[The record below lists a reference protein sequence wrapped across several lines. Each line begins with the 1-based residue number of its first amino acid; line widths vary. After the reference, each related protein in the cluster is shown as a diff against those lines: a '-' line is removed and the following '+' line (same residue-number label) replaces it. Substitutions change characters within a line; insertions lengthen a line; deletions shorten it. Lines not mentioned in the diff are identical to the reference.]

1 MDKVILDMPRQE
13 TQVLNFRSPTA
24 QTAQDLFNE
33 HNETEQAQRFLAPV
47 EEQNLWFERPAPH
60 HASDLCELIDI
71 TKSQI
76 TELDSHKVLV
86 DTWTGASTGVVGDK
100 YKVTQ
105 MRDFTEATEAML
117 MDTLPNDKF
126 KDMEISDSMSHGSA
140 VRSRKYTFPAFSK
153 PIETRKHQT
162 EVALT
167 VALVQSYDGSTSNG
181 FVTGLLDFFCTNGMI
196 SGDYTKGN
204 KRHTSGFNLTNFI
217 LDMDKVVRDF
227 YKDIQRY
234 QVMAST
240 DIMVTQAEATIEALP
255 GMSEKMQKRMKDQY
269 LTEVSTRGSNV
280 WALASALTY
289 YSSHN
294 SEEFP
299 IKGSATNDNV
309 ARSLLDRS
317 RQVNKW
323 MNSGAFQRLLI
334 AA

>member
-1 MDKVILDMPRQE
+1 MND
-13 TQVLNFRSPTA
+13 TVLSFRSPTA
-24 QTAQDLFNE
+24 QTAQDLFSE
-33 HNETEQAQRFLAPV
+33 HNETEKAQRFLSPV
-47 EEQNLWFERPAPH
+47 SEQDLWFERPEPY
-60 HASDLCELIDI
+60 HASSLHGSKLTGLE
-71 TKSQI
+71 
-76 TELDSHKVLV
+76 SHKVLV
-86 DTWTGASTGVVGDK
+86 DTWTGASTGVVGNK

-105 MRDFTEATEAML
+105 MVDFTKATEEML
-117 MDTLPNDKF
+117 LEALPNDKF

-140 VRSRKYTFPAFSK
+140 IRSRKYTFPAFSK
-153 PIETRKHQT
+153 PIETRKHST
-162 EVALT
+162 DVALT
-167 VALVQSYDGSTSNG
+167 VALIQSYDGSTSNG

-204 KRHTSGFNLTNFI
+204 KRHTSGFNLSNFI

-269 LTEVSTRGSNV
+269 FTEISTRGSNV

-299 IKGSATNDNV
+299 IKGSAANDNV
-309 ARSLLDRS
+309 ARALLDRS
-317 RQVNKW
+317 RKVNTW
-323 MNSGAFQRLLI
+323 LRSSVFQNLLL

>member
-1 MDKVILDMPRQE
+1 MNDILS
-13 TQVLNFRSPTA
+13 FRSPTA
-24 QTAQDLFNE
+24 QVAQDLFTE
-33 HNETEQAQRFLAPV
+33 HNETEKAQRFLAPV
-47 EEQNLWFERPAPH
+47 EEQSLWYERPAPY
-60 HASDLCELIDI
+60 HASALYE
-71 TKSQI
+71 SQI
-76 TELDSHKVLV
+76 TELNSHKVLV
-86 DTWTGASTGVVGDK
+86 DTWTGAPTGVVGDK

-105 MRDFTEATEAML
+105 MRDFTDATERML
-117 MDTLPNDKF
+117 MDALPNDKF
-126 KDMEISDSMSHGSA
+126 KDMEINDTMSHGSA
-140 VRSRKYTFPAFSK
+140 VRCRKYTFPAFSK

-217 LDMDKVVRDF
+217 LDMDKVVKDF
-227 YKDIQRY
+227 YNDIQRY
-234 QVMAST
+234 QIWAGT
-240 DIMVTQAEATIEALP
+240 DIPVIQAEGTIESLP
-255 GMSEKMQKRMKDQY
+255 GMSDRLAKGIKDQY
-269 LTEVSTRGSNV
+269 LTEVQTRGSNV

-299 IKGSATNDNV
+299 IKGSAANDNV
-309 ARSLLDRS
+309 ARALLDRS
-317 RQVNKW
+317 RKVNTW
-323 MNSGAFQRLLI
+323 LRSSVFQNLLL

>member
-1 MDKVILDMPRQE
+1 MND
-13 TQVLNFRSPTA
+13 VLSFRSPTA
-24 QTAQDLFNE
+24 QTAQDLFSE
-33 HNETEQAQRFLAPV
+33 HNETEKAQRFLAPV
-47 EEQNLWFERPAPH
+47 SEQDLWYERPAPH
-60 HASDLCELIDI
+60 HASSLHGSKL
-71 TKSQI
+71 
-76 TELDSHKVLV
+76 TELYSHKVLV
-86 DTWTGASTGVVGDK
+86 DTWTGASTGVVGEK

-105 MRDFTEATEAML
+105 MGDFTKATEEML
-117 MDTLPNDKF
+117 LEALPNDKF

-140 VRSRKYTFPAFSK
+140 IRSRKYTFPAFAK

-162 EVALT
+162 DVALT
-167 VALVQSYDGSTSNG
+167 VALIQSYDGSTSNG

-204 KRHTSGFNLTNFI
+204 KRHTSGFNLSNFI

-240 DIMVTQAEATIEALP
+240 DIRIPQAEAVLEALP
-255 GMSEKMQKRMKDQY
+255 GMSERLAKVMKDQY

-299 IKGSATNDNV
+299 VKGSASNDNV
-309 ARSLLDRS
+309 TKSLLDRS
-317 RQVNKW
+317 RRVSNW
-323 MNSGAFQRLLI
+323 MNSTPFQSLLL

>member
-1 MDKVILDMPRQE
+1 MND
-13 TQVLNFRSPTA
+13 VLSFRSPTA
-24 QTAQDLFNE
+24 QVAQDLFTE
-33 HNETEQAQRFLAPV
+33 HNETEKAQRFLAPV
-47 EEQNLWFERPAPH
+47 SEKDLWFERPVPY
-60 HASDLCELIDI
+60 HASDLHGSKL
-71 TKSQI
+71 
-76 TELDSHKVLV
+76 TELNSHKVLV

-105 MRDFTEATEAML
+105 MRDFTDATEAML
-117 MDTLPNDKF
+117 MDALPNDKF
-126 KDMEISDSMSHGSA
+126 KDMEINDTMSHGSA
-140 VRSRKYTFPAFSK
+140 VRCRKYTFPAFSK
-153 PIETRKHQT
+153 PIETRKHST

-217 LDMDKVVRDF
+217 LDMDKVVKDF
-227 YKDIQRY
+227 YNDIQRY
-234 QVMAST
+234 QIWAGT
-240 DIMVTQAEATIEALP
+240 DIPVIQAEGTIESLP
-255 GMSEKMQKRMKDQY
+255 GMSDKLAKGIKDQY
-269 LTEVSTRGSNV
+269 LTEVRTRGSNV

-299 IKGSATNDNV
+299 IKGSAANDNV
-309 ARSLLDRS
+309 ARALLDRS
-317 RQVNKW
+317 RKVNTW
-323 MNSGAFQRLLI
+323 LRSSVFQNLLL

>member
-1 MDKVILDMPRQE
+1 MNDILS
-13 TQVLNFRSPTA
+13 FRSPTA
-24 QTAQDLFNE
+24 QVAQDLFTE
-33 HNETEQAQRFLAPV
+33 HNETEKAQRFLAPV
-47 EEQNLWFERPAPH
+47 EEQSLWYERPAPY
-60 HASDLCELIDI
+60 HASALYE
-71 TKSQI
+71 SQI
-76 TELDSHKVLV
+76 TELNSHKVLV

-105 MRDFTEATEAML
+105 MRDFTDATEAML
-117 MDTLPNDKF
+117 INALPNDKF
-126 KDMEISDSMSHGSA
+126 KDMEINDTMSHGSA
-140 VRSRKYTFPAFSK
+140 VRCRKYTFPAFSK

-167 VALVQSYDGSTSNG
+167 VAFVQSYDGSTSNG

-217 LDMDKVVRDF
+217 LDMDKVVKDF
-227 YKDIQRY
+227 YNDIQRY
-234 QVMAST
+234 QIWAGT
-240 DIMVTQAEATIEALP
+240 DIPVIQAEGTIESLP
-255 GMSEKMQKRMKDQY
+255 GMSDRLAKGIKDQY
-269 LTEVSTRGSNV
+269 LTEVRTRGSNV

-299 IKGSATNDNV
+299 IKGSAANDNV
-309 ARSLLDRS
+309 ARALLDRS
-317 RQVNKW
+317 RKVNTW
-323 MNSGAFQRLLI
+323 LRSSVFQNLLL

>member
-1 MDKVILDMPRQE
+1 MNDILS
-13 TQVLNFRSPTA
+13 FRSPTA
-24 QTAQDLFNE
+24 QVAQDLFNE
-33 HNETEQAQRFLAPV
+33 HNETEKAQRFLAPV
-47 EEQNLWFERPAPH
+47 EEQELWYERGTSIQTHRERYDFDEPYQRQ
-60 HASDLCELIDI
+60 ASTI
-71 TKSQI
+71 TA
-76 TELDSHKVLV
+76 LNSHKVLV

-105 MRDFTEATEAML
+105 MRDFTDATEAML
-117 MDTLPNDKF
+117 MDALPNDKF
-126 KDMEISDSMSHGSA
+126 KDMEIHDTMSHGSA
-140 VRSRKYTFPAFSK
+140 VRCRKYTFPAFSK
-153 PIETRKHQT
+153 PIETRKHST

-217 LDMDKVVRDF
+217 LDMDKVVKDF
-227 YKDIQRY
+227 YNDIQRY
-234 QVMAST
+234 QIWAGT
-240 DIMVTQAEATIEALP
+240 DIPVIQAEGTIESLP
-255 GMSEKMQKRMKDQY
+255 GMSDKLAKGIKDQY
-269 LTEVSTRGSNV
+269 LTEVQTRGSNV

-299 IKGSATNDNV
+299 IKGSSANDNV
-309 ARSLLDRS
+309 ARALLDRS
-317 RQVNKW
+317 RKVNTW
-323 MNSGAFQRLLI
+323 LRSSVFQNLLL

>member
-1 MDKVILDMPRQE
+1 MNDILS
-13 TQVLNFRSPTA
+13 FRSPTA
-24 QTAQDLFNE
+24 QVAQDLFNE
-33 HNETEQAQRFLAPV
+33 HNETEKAQRFLAPV
-47 EEQNLWFERPAPH
+47 SEKDLWFERDAPLQS
-60 HASDLCELIDI
+60 SDFDMEGSKLSIVP
-71 TKSQI
+71 T
-76 TELDSHKVLV
+76 HKILT
-86 DTWTGASTGVVGDK
+86 DTWTGKPTGVVGDS

-105 MRDFTEATEAML
+105 MRDFTDATEAML
-117 MDTLPNDKF
+117 MDALPNDKF
-126 KDMEISDSMSHGSA
+126 KDMKINDSMSHGSA

-217 LDMDKVVRDF
+217 LDMDKVVKDF
-227 YKDIQRY
+227 YNDIQRY
-234 QVMAST
+234 QIWAGT
-240 DIMVTQAEATIEALP
+240 DIPIVHAEAAIEALP
-255 GMSEKMQKRMKDQY
+255 GMSDKLAKGIKDQY
-269 LTEVSTRGSNV
+269 LTEVQTRGSNV

-299 IKGSATNDNV
+299 IKGSAANDNV
-309 ARSLLDRS
+309 ARALLDRS
-317 RQVNKW
+317 RKVNTWLRSSVFENVSKL
-323 MNSGAFQRLLI
+323 NGQAI
-334 AA
+334 Y

>member
-1 MDKVILDMPRQE
+1 MND
-13 TQVLNFRSPTA
+13 VLSFRSPTA
-24 QTAQDLFNE
+24 QTAQDLFSE
-33 HNETEQAQRFLAPV
+33 HNETEKAQRFLAPV
-47 EEQNLWFERPAPH
+47 SEQDLWYERPAPH
-60 HASDLCELIDI
+60 HASSLHGSKL
-71 TKSQI
+71 
-76 TELDSHKVLV
+76 TELYSHKVLV
-86 DTWTGASTGVVGDK
+86 DTWTGASTGVVGEK

-105 MRDFTEATEAML
+105 MGDFTKATEEML
-117 MDTLPNDKF
+117 LEALPNDKF

-140 VRSRKYTFPAFSK
+140 IRSRKYTFPAFAK

-162 EVALT
+162 DVALT
-167 VALVQSYDGSTSNG
+167 VALIQSYDGSTSNG

-204 KRHTSGFNLTNFI
+204 KRHTSGFNLSNFI

-240 DIMVTQAEATIEALP
+240 DIRITQAEAVLEALP
-255 GMSEKMQKRMKDQY
+255 GMSERLAKVMKDQY

-299 IKGSATNDNV
+299 VKGSASNDNV
-309 ARSLLDRS
+309 AKSLLDRS
-317 RQVNKW
+317 RRVSNW
-323 MNSGAFQRLLI
+323 INSTPFQSLLL

>member
-1 MDKVILDMPRQE
+1 MND
-13 TQVLNFRSPTA
+13 VLSFRSPTA
-24 QTAQDLFNE
+24 QVAQDLFTE
-33 HNETEQAQRFLAPV
+33 HNETERAQRFLAPV
-47 EEQNLWFERPAPH
+47 SEKDLWFERDAPLQS
-60 HASDLCELIDI
+60 SDFDMEGSKLSIVP
-71 TKSQI
+71 T
-76 TELDSHKVLV
+76 HKILT
-86 DTWTGASTGVVGDK
+86 DTWTGKPTGVVGDS

-105 MRDFTEATEAML
+105 MRDFTDATEAML
-117 MDTLPNDKF
+117 MDALPNDKF
-126 KDMEISDSMSHGSA
+126 KDMEINDTMSHGSA
-140 VRSRKYTFPAFSK
+140 VRCRKYTFPAFSK

-217 LDMDKVVRDF
+217 LDMDKVVKDF
-227 YKDIQRY
+227 YNDIQRY
-234 QVMAST
+234 QIWAGT
-240 DIMVTQAEATIEALP
+240 DIPVIQAEGTIESLP
-255 GMSEKMQKRMKDQY
+255 GMSDRLAKGIKDQY
-269 LTEVSTRGSNV
+269 LTEVRTRGSNV

-299 IKGSATNDNV
+299 IKGSAANDNV
-309 ARSLLDRS
+309 ARALLDRS
-317 RQVNKW
+317 RKVNTW
-323 MNSGAFQRLLI
+323 LRSSVFQNLLL

>member
-1 MDKVILDMPRQE
+1 MND
-13 TQVLNFRSPTA
+13 TVLSFRSPTA
-24 QTAQDLFNE
+24 QTAQDLFSE
-33 HNETEQAQRFLAPV
+33 HNQTEQAQRFLSPV
-47 EEQNLWFERPAPH
+47 SEQDLWFERPSPY
-60 HASDLCELIDI
+60 HAGDLHGSKL
-71 TKSQI
+71 
-76 TELDSHKVLV
+76 TELYSHKVLV

-105 MRDFTEATEAML
+105 MGDFTKATEEML
-117 MDTLPNDKF
+117 LEALPNDKF

-140 VRSRKYTFPAFSK
+140 IRCRKYTFPAFAK

-162 EVALT
+162 DVALT
-167 VALVQSYDGSTSNG
+167 VALIQSYDGSTSNG

-204 KRHTSGFNLTNFI
+204 KRHTSGFNLSNFI

-240 DIMVTQAEATIEALP
+240 DIRIPQAEAVLEALP
-255 GMSEKMQKRMKDQY
+255 GMSDRLAKVMKDQY

-299 IKGSATNDNV
+299 IKGSASNDNV
-309 ARSLLDRS
+309 TKSLLDRS
-317 RQVNKW
+317 RRVNTW
-323 MNSGAFQRLLI
+323 MNSSPFQSLLL

>member
-1 MDKVILDMPRQE
+1 MND
-13 TQVLNFRSPTA
+13 VLSFRSPTA
-24 QTAQDLFNE
+24 QTAQDLFSE
-33 HNETEQAQRFLAPV
+33 HNETEKAQRFLAPV
-47 EEQNLWFERPAPH
+47 SEQDLWYERPAPH
-60 HASDLCELIDI
+60 HASSLHGSKL
-71 TKSQI
+71 
-76 TELDSHKVLV
+76 TELYSHKVLV
-86 DTWTGASTGVVGDK
+86 DTWTGASTGVVGEK

-105 MRDFTEATEAML
+105 MGDFTKATEEML
-117 MDTLPNDKF
+117 LEALPNDKF

-140 VRSRKYTFPAFSK
+140 IRSRKYTFPAFSK

-162 EVALT
+162 DVALT
-167 VALVQSYDGSTSNG
+167 VALIQSYDGSTSNG

-204 KRHTSGFNLTNFI
+204 KRHTSGFNLSNFI

-240 DIMVTQAEATIEALP
+240 DIRIPQAEAVLEALP
-255 GMSEKMQKRMKDQY
+255 GMSERLAKVMKDQY

-299 IKGSATNDNV
+299 VKGSASNDNV
-309 ARSLLDRS
+309 TKSLLDRS
-317 RQVNKW
+317 RRVSNW
-323 MNSGAFQRLLI
+323 MNSTPFQSLLL

>member
-1 MDKVILDMPRQE
+1 MNDILS
-13 TQVLNFRSPTA
+13 FRSPTA
-24 QTAQDLFNE
+24 QVAQDLFTE
-33 HNETEQAQRFLAPV
+33 HNETEQTQRFLAPV
-47 EEQNLWFERPAPH
+47 EEQSLWYERPAPY
-60 HASDLCELIDI
+60 HASALYE
-71 TKSQI
+71 SQI
-76 TELDSHKVLV
+76 TELNSHKVLV
-86 DTWTGASTGVVGDK
+86 DTWTGAPTGVVGDK

-105 MRDFTEATEAML
+105 MRDFTDATERML
-117 MDTLPNDKF
+117 MDALPNDKF
-126 KDMEISDSMSHGSA
+126 KDMEINDTMSHGSA
-140 VRSRKYTFPAFSK
+140 VRCRKYTFPAFSK

-217 LDMDKVVRDF
+217 LDMDKVVKDF
-227 YKDIQRY
+227 YNDIQRY
-234 QVMAST
+234 QIWAAT
-240 DIMVTQAEATIEALP
+240 DISVVHAEGAIESLP
-255 GMSEKMQKRMKDQY
+255 GMSDRLAKGIKDQY
-269 LTEVSTRGSNV
+269 LTEVQTRGSNV

-299 IKGSATNDNV
+299 IKGSAANDNV
-309 ARSLLDRS
+309 ARALLDRS
-317 RQVNKW
+317 RKVNTW
-323 MNSGAFQRLLI
+323 LRSSVFQNLLL

>member
-1 MDKVILDMPRQE
+1 MND
-13 TQVLNFRSPTA
+13 VLSFRSPTA
-24 QTAQDLFNE
+24 QTAQDLFNK
-33 HNETEQAQRFLAPV
+33 HNETERAQRFLSPV
-47 EEQNLWFERPAPH
+47 DAQELWFERPEPYYG
-60 HASDLCELIDI
+60 SDLQLVDSLS
-71 TKSQI
+71 TKL
-76 TELDSHKVLV
+76 TGLKSHKVLV
-86 DTWTGASTGVVGDK
+86 DTWTGAPTGVVGDK

-117 MDTLPNDKF
+117 ISALPNDKF
-126 KDMEISDSMSHGSA
+126 KDMEIKDDMSHGSA

-204 KRHTSGFNLTNFI
+204 KRHTSGFDLSNFI

-255 GMSEKMQKRMKDQY
+255 GMSERMQERLKDQY

-299 IKGSATNDNV
+299 VKGSASNDNV
-309 ARSLLDRS
+309 AKSLLDRS
-317 RQVNKW
+317 RRVSGW
-323 MNSGAFQRLLI
+323 MNSAPFQNLLL

>member
-1 MDKVILDMPRQE
+1 MND
-13 TQVLNFRSPTA
+13 VLNFRSPTA
-24 QTAQDLFNE
+24 QTARDLFSE
-33 HNETEQAQRFLAPV
+33 HNETERAQRFLSPV
-47 EEQNLWFERPAPH
+47 SEQSLWYERPAPH
-60 HASDLCELIDI
+60 HASALYE
-71 TKSQI
+71 SQI
-76 TELDSHKVLV
+76 TELNSHKVLV
-86 DTWTGASTGVVGDK
+86 DTWTGGSTGVVGEK

-105 MRDFTEATEAML
+105 MGDFTKATEEML
-117 MDTLPNDKF
+117 LEALPNDKF

-140 VRSRKYTFPAFSK
+140 IRSRKYTFPAFSK

-204 KRHTSGFNLTNFI
+204 KRHTSGFDLTNFI

-234 QVMAST
+234 QVMTST

-255 GMSEKMQKRMKDQY
+255 GMSERMQERLKDQY

-289 YSSHN
+289 YSSYN

-299 IKGSATNDNV
+299 VKGSASNDNV
-309 ARSLLDRS
+309 AKSLLDRS
-317 RQVNKW
+317 RRVSSW
-323 MNSGAFQRLLI
+323 MTSTPFQNLLL

>member
-1 MDKVILDMPRQE
+1 MNDILS
-13 TQVLNFRSPTA
+13 FRSPTA
-24 QTAQDLFNE
+24 QVAQDLFTE

-47 EEQNLWFERPAPH
+47 EEQILWYDRPVSH
-60 HASDLCELIDI
+60 HASSLYE
-71 TKSQI
+71 SQI
-76 TELDSHKVLV
+76 TELNSHKVLV
-86 DTWTGASTGVVGDK
+86 DTWTGAPTGVVGDK

-105 MRDFTEATEAML
+105 MRDFTDATEAML
-117 MDTLPNDKF
+117 MDALPNDKF
-126 KDMEISDSMSHGSA
+126 KDMEINDTMSHGSA
-140 VRSRKYTFPAFSK
+140 VRCRKYTFPAFSK

-217 LDMDKVVRDF
+217 LDMDKVVKDF
-227 YKDIQRY
+227 YNDIQRY
-234 QVMAST
+234 QIWAGT
-240 DIMVTQAEATIEALP
+240 DIPVIQAEGTIESLP
-255 GMSEKMQKRMKDQY
+255 GMSDKLAKGIKDQY
-269 LTEVSTRGSNV
+269 LTEVQTRGSNV

-299 IKGSATNDNV
+299 IKGSAANDNV
-309 ARSLLDRS
+309 ARALLDRS
-317 RQVNKW
+317 RKVNTW
-323 MNSGAFQRLLI
+323 LRSSVFQNLLL

>member
-1 MDKVILDMPRQE
+1 MNDILS
-13 TQVLNFRSPTA
+13 FRSPTA
-24 QTAQDLFNE
+24 QVAQDLFNE
-33 HNETEQAQRFLAPV
+33 HNETEKAQRFLAPV
-47 EEQNLWFERPAPH
+47 DAQGLWYDRPEPYYG
-60 HASDLCELIDI
+60 SDLQLVDSLG
-71 TKSQI
+71 TKL
-76 TELDSHKVLV
+76 TGLENHKVLV

-105 MRDFTEATEAML
+105 MRDFTDATEAML
-117 MDTLPNDKF
+117 INALPNDKF
-126 KDMEISDSMSHGSA
+126 KDMEINDTMSHGSA
-140 VRSRKYTFPAFSK
+140 VRCRKYTFPAFSK
-153 PIETRKHQT
+153 PIETRKHST

-217 LDMDKVVRDF
+217 LDMDKVVKDF
-227 YKDIQRY
+227 YNDIQRY
-234 QVMAST
+234 QIWAGT
-240 DIMVTQAEATIEALP
+240 DIPVIQAEGTIESLP
-255 GMSEKMQKRMKDQY
+255 GMSDRLAKGIKDQY
-269 LTEVSTRGSNV
+269 LTEVRTRGSNV

-299 IKGSATNDNV
+299 IKGSAANDNV
-309 ARSLLDRS
+309 ARALLDRS
-317 RQVNKW
+317 RKVNTW
-323 MNSGAFQRLLI
+323 LRSSVFQNLLL

>member
-1 MDKVILDMPRQE
+1 MNDILS
-13 TQVLNFRSPTA
+13 FRSPTA
-24 QTAQDLFNE
+24 QVAQDLFTE
-33 HNETEQAQRFLAPV
+33 HNETEKAQRFLAPV
-47 EEQNLWFERPAPH
+47 EEQSLWYERPAPY
-60 HASDLCELIDI
+60 HASALYE
-71 TKSQI
+71 SQI
-76 TELDSHKVLV
+76 TELNSHKVLV
-86 DTWTGASTGVVGDK
+86 DTWTGAPTGVVGDK

-105 MRDFTEATEAML
+105 MRDFTDATERML
-117 MDTLPNDKF
+117 MDALPNDKF
-126 KDMEISDSMSHGSA
+126 KDMEINDTMSHGSA
-140 VRSRKYTFPAFSK
+140 VRCRKYTFPAFSK

-217 LDMDKVVRDF
+217 LDMDKGVKDF
-227 YKDIQRY
+227 YNDIQRY
-234 QVMAST
+234 QIWAGT
-240 DIMVTQAEATIEALP
+240 DIPVIQAEGTIESLP
-255 GMSEKMQKRMKDQY
+255 GMSDRLAKGIKDQY
-269 LTEVSTRGSNV
+269 LTEVQTRGSNV

-299 IKGSATNDNV
+299 IKGSAANDNV
-309 ARSLLDRS
+309 ARALLDRS
-317 RQVNKW
+317 RKVNTW
-323 MNSGAFQRLLI
+323 LRSSVFQNLLL

>member
-1 MDKVILDMPRQE
+1 MND
-13 TQVLNFRSPTA
+13 TVLSFRSPTA
-24 QTAQDLFNE
+24 QTAQDLFSE
-33 HNETEQAQRFLAPV
+33 HNQTEQAQRFLSPV
-47 EEQNLWFERPAPH
+47 SEQDLWFERPSPY
-60 HASDLCELIDI
+60 HAGDLHGSKL
-71 TKSQI
+71 
-76 TELDSHKVLV
+76 TELYSHKVLV

-105 MRDFTEATEAML
+105 MGDFTKATEEML
-117 MDTLPNDKF
+117 LEALPNDKF

-140 VRSRKYTFPAFSK
+140 IRCRKYTFPAFAK

-162 EVALT
+162 DVALT
-167 VALVQSYDGSTSNG
+167 VALIQSYDGSTSNG

-204 KRHTSGFNLTNFI
+204 KRHTSGFNLSNFI

-240 DIMVTQAEATIEALP
+240 DIRIPQAEAVLEALP
-255 GMSEKMQKRMKDQY
+255 GMSDRLAKVMKDQY

-299 IKGSATNDNV
+299 VKGSASNDNV
-309 ARSLLDRS
+309 TKSLLDRS
-317 RQVNKW
+317 RRVNTW
-323 MNSGAFQRLLI
+323 MNSSPFQSLLL

>member
-1 MDKVILDMPRQE
+1 MND
-13 TQVLNFRSPTA
+13 VLNFRSPTA

-204 KRHTSGFNLTNFI
+204 KRHTSGFNLSNFI

-227 YKDIQRY
+227 YRDIQRY

-240 DIMVTQAEATIEALP
+240 DIMITDAHATIEALP
-255 GMSEKMQKRMKDQY
+255 SMSEKMQERMKDQY
-269 LTEVSTRGSNV
+269 LTEVKTRGSNV

-299 IKGSATNDNV
+299 VKGSASNDNV
-309 ARSLLDRS
+309 ARSLMDRS
-317 RQVNKW
+317 RRVNTW

>member
-1 MDKVILDMPRQE
+1 MND
-13 TQVLNFRSPTA
+13 VLSFRSPTA
-24 QTAQDLFNE
+24 QTAQDLFSE
-33 HNETEQAQRFLAPV
+33 HNETEKAQRFLAPV
-47 EEQNLWFERPAPH
+47 SEQDLWYERPAPH
-60 HASDLCELIDI
+60 HASSLHGSKL
-71 TKSQI
+71 
-76 TELDSHKVLV
+76 TELYSHKVLV
-86 DTWTGASTGVVGDK
+86 DTWTGASTGVVGEK

-105 MRDFTEATEAML
+105 MGDFTKATEEML
-117 MDTLPNDKF
+117 LEALPNDKF

-140 VRSRKYTFPAFSK
+140 IRSRKYTFPAFSK

-162 EVALT
+162 DVALT
-167 VALVQSYDGSTSNG
+167 VALIQSYDGSTSNG

-204 KRHTSGFNLTNFI
+204 KRHTSGFNLSNFI

-240 DIMVTQAEATIEALP
+240 DIRITQAEAVLEALP
-255 GMSEKMQKRMKDQY
+255 GMSERLAKVMKDQY

-299 IKGSATNDNV
+299 VKGSASNDNV
-309 ARSLLDRS
+309 AKSLLDRS
-317 RQVNKW
+317 RRVSNW
-323 MNSGAFQRLLI
+323 MNSTPFQSLLL

>member
-1 MDKVILDMPRQE
+1 MND
-13 TQVLNFRSPTA
+13 VLSFRSPTA
-24 QTAQDLFNE
+24 QVAQDLFNE

-47 EEQNLWFERPAPH
+47 SEQDLWYERDTSH
-60 HASDLCELIDI
+60 HSSDLIYMDESKL
-71 TKSQI
+71 
-76 TELDSHKVLV
+76 TELESHKVLV
-86 DTWTGASTGVVGDK
+86 DTWTGAPTGVVGDK

-105 MRDFTEATEAML
+105 MGDFTKAAEAML
-117 MDTLPNDKF
+117 METLPNDKF
-126 KDMEISDSMSHGSA
+126 KDLEITDSMSHGA
-140 VRSRKYTFPAFSK
+140 TVRCRKYTFPAFSK

-167 VALVQSYDGSTSNG
+167 VALIQSYDGSTSNG

-204 KRHTSGFNLTNFI
+204 RRHTSGFNLTNFM
-217 LDMDKVVRDF
+217 LDMDKVVRNF
-227 YKDIQRY
+227 YRDIHRY
-234 QVMAST
+234 QIMAQT
-240 DIMVTQAEATIEALP
+240 NIRILEAEAVIESLT
-255 GMSEKMQKRMKDQY
+255 GMSQKMQERMKDQY
-269 LTEVSTRGSNV
+269 LTEVETRGSNV

-299 IKGSATNDNV
+299 IKGSASNDNV
-309 ARSLLDRS
+309 TRSLLDRS
-317 RQVNKW
+317 RQVSKW

>member
-1 MDKVILDMPRQE
+1 MND
-13 TQVLNFRSPTA
+13 VLSFRSPTA
-24 QTAQDLFNE
+24 QVAQDLFNE
-33 HNETEQAQRFLAPV
+33 HNETEKAQRFLAPV
-47 EEQNLWFERPAPH
+47 EEQSLWYEHSTPH
-60 HASDLCELIDI
+60 HSSDLYNLEGQKL
-71 TKSQI
+71 TA
-76 TELDSHKVLV
+76 LDSHKVLV
-86 DTWTGASTGVVGDK
+86 DTWTGVSTGVVGDK

-117 MDTLPNDKF
+117 VDTLPNDKF
-126 KDMEISDSMSHGSA
+126 KDLEISDSMSHGAA
-140 VRSRKYTFPAFSK
+140 VRCRKYTFPAFSK

-167 VALVQSYDGSTSNG
+167 VALIQSYDGSTSNG
-181 FVTGLLDFFCTNGMI
+181 FVTGLLDFFCANGMI

-204 KRHTSGFNLTNFI
+204 KRHTSGFSLTNFI
-217 LDMDKVVRDF
+217 LDMDKVVQDF
-227 YKDIQRY
+227 YQDIQRY

-255 GMSEKMQKRMKDQY
+255 SMSEKMQERMKDQY
-269 LTEVSTRGSNV
+269 LTEVKTRGSNV

-299 IKGSATNDNV
+299 IKGSASNDNV
-309 ARSLLDRS
+309 TKSLLDRS
-317 RQVNKW
+317 RRVNTW
-323 MNSGAFQRLLI
+323 MNSTPFQNLLL

>member
-1 MDKVILDMPRQE
+1 MND
-13 TQVLNFRSPTA
+13 TVLSFRSPTA
-24 QTAQDLFNE
+24 QTARDLFSE
-33 HNETEQAQRFLAPV
+33 HNETEKAQRFLSPV
-47 EEQNLWFERPAPH
+47 SEQDLWYERPAPH
-60 HASDLCELIDI
+60 HASSLHGSKL
-71 TKSQI
+71 
-76 TELDSHKVLV
+76 TELYSHKVLV
-86 DTWTGASTGVVGDK
+86 DTWTGASTGVVGEK

-105 MRDFTEATEAML
+105 MGDFTKATEEML
-117 MDTLPNDKF
+117 LEALPNDKF

-140 VRSRKYTFPAFSK
+140 IRSRKYTFPAFAK

-162 EVALT
+162 DVALT
-167 VALVQSYDGSTSNG
+167 VALIQSYDGSTSNG

-204 KRHTSGFNLTNFI
+204 KRHTSGFNLSNFI

-240 DIMVTQAEATIEALP
+240 DIRIPQAEAVLEALP
-255 GMSEKMQKRMKDQY
+255 GMSEKMQERMKDQY

-299 IKGSATNDNV
+299 VKGSASNDNV
-309 ARSLLDRS
+309 TKSLLDRS
-317 RQVNKW
+317 RRVSSW
-323 MNSGAFQRLLI
+323 MNSAPFQSLLL

>member
-1 MDKVILDMPRQE
+1 MNDILS
-13 TQVLNFRSPTA
+13 FRSPTA
-24 QTAQDLFNE
+24 QVAQDLFTE
-33 HNETEQAQRFLAPV
+33 HNETEKAQRFLAPV
-47 EEQNLWFERPAPH
+47 EEQNLWYEHGTPH
-60 HASDLCELIDI
+60 HSSDLYNLEGQKL
-71 TKSQI
+71 TA
-76 TELDSHKVLV
+76 LNSHKVLV
-86 DTWTGASTGVVGDK
+86 DTWTGAPTGVVGDK

-105 MRDFTEATEAML
+105 MRDFTDATERML
-117 MDTLPNDKF
+117 MDALPNDKF
-126 KDMEISDSMSHGSA
+126 KDMEIHDTMSHGSA
-140 VRSRKYTFPAFSK
+140 VRCRKYTFPAFSK

-217 LDMDKVVRDF
+217 LDMDKVVKDF
-227 YKDIQRY
+227 YNDIQRY
-234 QVMAST
+234 QIWAGT
-240 DIMVTQAEATIEALP
+240 DIPVIQAEGTIESLP
-255 GMSEKMQKRMKDQY
+255 GMSDRLAKGIKDQY
-269 LTEVSTRGSNV
+269 LTEVQTRGSNV

-299 IKGSATNDNV
+299 IKGSAANDNV
-309 ARSLLDRS
+309 ARALLDRS
-317 RQVNKW
+317 RKVNTW
-323 MNSGAFQRLLI
+323 LRSSVFQNLLL

>member
-1 MDKVILDMPRQE
+1 MNDILS
-13 TQVLNFRSPTA
+13 FRSPTA
-24 QTAQDLFNE
+24 QVAQDLFTE
-33 HNETEQAQRFLAPV
+33 HNETEKAQRFLAPV
-47 EEQNLWFERPAPH
+47 EEQSLWYERPAPY
-60 HASDLCELIDI
+60 HASALYE
-71 TKSQI
+71 SQI
-76 TELDSHKVLV
+76 TELNSHKVLV
-86 DTWTGASTGVVGDK
+86 DTWTGAPTGVVGDK

-105 MRDFTEATEAML
+105 MRDFTDATEAML
-117 MDTLPNDKF
+117 MDALPNDKF
-126 KDMEISDSMSHGSA
+126 KDMEINDTMSHGSA
-140 VRSRKYTFPAFSK
+140 VRCRKYTFPAFSK

-217 LDMDKVVRDF
+217 LDMDKVVKDF
-227 YKDIQRY
+227 YNDIQRY
-234 QVMAST
+234 QIWAGT
-240 DIMVTQAEATIEALP
+240 DIPVIQAEGTIESLP
-255 GMSEKMQKRMKDQY
+255 GMSDRLAKGIKDQY
-269 LTEVSTRGSNV
+269 LTEVQTRGSNV

-299 IKGSATNDNV
+299 IKGSAANDNV
-309 ARSLLDRS
+309 ARALLDRS
-317 RQVNKW
+317 RKVNTW
-323 MNSGAFQRLLI
+323 LRSSVFQNLLL

>member
-1 MDKVILDMPRQE
+1 MNDILS
-13 TQVLNFRSPTA
+13 FRSPTA
-24 QTAQDLFNE
+24 QVAQDLFNE
-33 HNETEQAQRFLAPV
+33 HNETERAQSLLSPV
-47 EEQNLWFERPAPH
+47 KEQPLWYHDAGWADEH
-60 HASDLCELIDI
+60 LLG
-71 TKSQI
+71 T
-76 TELDSHKVLV
+76 HKVLIN
-86 DTWTGASTGVVGDK
+86 TLTGRPTGVVGDK

-105 MRDFTEATEAML
+105 MRDFTDATERML
-117 MDTLPNDKF
+117 MDALPNDKF
-126 KDMEISDSMSHGSA
+126 KDMEINDTMSHGSA
-140 VRSRKYTFPAFSK
+140 VRCRKYTFPAFSK

-217 LDMDKVVRDF
+217 LDMDKVVKDF
-227 YKDIQRY
+227 YNDIQRY
-234 QVMAST
+234 QIWAAT
-240 DIMVTQAEATIEALP
+240 DISVVHAEGAIESLP
-255 GMSEKMQKRMKDQY
+255 GMSDKLAKGIKDQY
-269 LTEVSTRGSNV
+269 LTEVRTRGSNV

-299 IKGSATNDNV
+299 IKGSAANDNV
-309 ARSLLDRS
+309 ARALLDRS
-317 RQVNKW
+317 RKVNTW
-323 MNSGAFQRLLI
+323 LRSSVFQNLLL

>member
-1 MDKVILDMPRQE
+1 MND
-13 TQVLNFRSPTA
+13 VLSFRSPTA
-24 QTAQDLFNE
+24 QVAQDLFNE

-47 EEQNLWFERPAPH
+47 SEKDLWFERDAPLQS
-60 HASDLCELIDI
+60 SDFDMEGSKLSIVP
-71 TKSQI
+71 T
-76 TELDSHKVLV
+76 HKILT
-86 DTWTGASTGVVGDK
+86 DTWTGKPTGVVGEK

-105 MRDFTEATEAML
+105 MRDFTDATEAML
-117 MDTLPNDKF
+117 MDALPNDKF
-126 KDMEISDSMSHGSA
+126 KDLEINDTMSHGSA
-140 VRSRKYTFPAFSK
+140 VRCRKYTFPAFSK

-217 LDMDKVVRDF
+217 LDMDKVVKDF
-227 YKDIQRY
+227 YNDIQRY
-234 QVMAST
+234 QIWAAT
-240 DIMVTQAEATIEALP
+240 DISVVHAEGAIESLP
-255 GMSEKMQKRMKDQY
+255 GMSDRLAKGIKDQY
-269 LTEVSTRGSNV
+269 LTEVRTRGSNV

-299 IKGSATNDNV
+299 IKGSAANDNV
-309 ARSLLDRS
+309 ARALLDRS
-317 RQVNKW
+317 RKVNTW
-323 MNSGAFQRLLI
+323 LRSSVFQNLLL

>member
-13 TQVLNFRSPTA
+13 PQVLSFRSPTA

-47 EEQNLWFERPAPH
+47 EEQGLWFERDTSH
-60 HASDLCELIDI
+60 HCEGIILPQL
-71 TKSQI
+71 SQL
-76 TELDSHKVLV
+76 TELNSHKVLV
-86 DTWTGASTGVVGDK
+86 DTWTGAPTGVVGDG

-117 MDTLPNDKF
+117 ISALPNDKF
-126 KDMEISDSMSHGSA
+126 KDMEIKDDMSHGSA

-255 GMSEKMQKRMKDQY
+255 GMSERMQERMKDQY

-299 IKGSATNDNV
+299 VKGSASNDNV
-309 ARSLLDRS
+309 TRSLLDRS
-317 RQVNKW
+317 RQVSKW

>member
-1 MDKVILDMPRQE
+1 MND
-13 TQVLNFRSPTA
+13 VLSFRSPTA
-24 QTAQDLFNE
+24 QTAQDLFSE

-47 EEQNLWFERPAPH
+47 SEQDLWFERPEPY
-60 HASDLCELIDI
+60 HASSLHESKL
-71 TKSQI
+71 
-76 TELDSHKVLV
+76 TELYSHKVLV
-86 DTWTGASTGVVGDK
+86 DTWTGASTGVVGNK

-105 MRDFTEATEAML
+105 MGDFTKATEEML
-117 MDTLPNDKF
+117 LEALPNDKF

-140 VRSRKYTFPAFSK
+140 IRCRKYTFPAFAM
-153 PIETRKHQT
+153 PIETRKHKT

-167 VALVQSYDGSTSNG
+167 VALIQSYDGSTSNG
-181 FVTGLLDFFCTNGMI
+181 FVTGLIDFLCTNGII

-204 KRHTSGFNLTNFI
+204 KRHTSGFNLSNFI

-240 DIMVTQAEATIEALP
+240 DIRIPQAEAVLEALP
-255 GMSEKMQKRMKDQY
+255 GMSDRLAKVMKDQY

-299 IKGSATNDNV
+299 VKGSASNDNV
-309 ARSLLDRS
+309 TKSLLDRS
-317 RQVNKW
+317 RRVNTW
-323 MNSGAFQRLLI
+323 MNSTPFQSLLL

>member
-1 MDKVILDMPRQE
+1 MND
-13 TQVLNFRSPTA
+13 VLSFRSPTA
-24 QTAQDLFNE
+24 QTARDLFNE
-33 HNETEQAQRFLAPV
+33 HNETEKAQRFLAPV
-47 EEQNLWFERPAPH
+47 SEQDLWFERPAPY
-60 HASDLCELIDI
+60 HASSLHGSKL
-71 TKSQI
+71 
-76 TELDSHKVLV
+76 TELESHKVLV
-86 DTWTGASTGVVGDK
+86 DTWTGASTGVVGNK

-105 MRDFTEATEAML
+105 MGDFTEATEEML
-117 MDTLPNDKF
+117 LEALPNDKF

-140 VRSRKYTFPAFSK
+140 IRSRKYTFPAFAK
-153 PIETRKHQT
+153 PIETRKHST
-162 EVALT
+162 DVALT
-167 VALVQSYDGSTSNG
+167 VALIQSYDGSTSNG

-204 KRHTSGFNLTNFI
+204 KRHTSGFNLSNFI

-240 DIMVTQAEATIEALP
+240 DIRIPQAEAVLEALP
-255 GMSEKMQKRMKDQY
+255 GMSERLAKVMKDQY

-299 IKGSATNDNV
+299 VKGSASNDNV
-309 ARSLLDRS
+309 AKSLLDRS
-317 RQVNKW
+317 RRVNTW
-323 MNSGAFQRLLI
+323 MNSTPFQSLLL

>member
-13 TQVLNFRSPTA
+13 PQVLSFRSPTA

-47 EEQNLWFERPAPH
+47 EEQSLWYERPAPH
-60 HASDLCELIDI
+60 HASALYE
-71 TKSQI
+71 SQI
-76 TELDSHKVLV
+76 TELESHKVLV
-86 DTWTGASTGVVGDK
+86 DTWTGAPTGVVGDK

-117 MDTLPNDKF
+117 INALPNDKF
-126 KDMEISDSMSHGSA
+126 KDLEISDSMSHGSA

-181 FVTGLLDFFCTNGMI
+181 FVTGLLDFFCTNGII

-217 LDMDKVVRDF
+217 LDMDKVVQDF
-227 YKDIQRY
+227 YRDIQRY

-269 LTEVSTRGSNV
+269 FTEMSTRGSNV
-280 WALASALTY
+280 WALASALTF

-309 ARSLLDRS
+309 ARSLMDRS
-317 RQVNKW
+317 RQVSKW

>member
-1 MDKVILDMPRQE
+1 MND
-13 TQVLNFRSPTA
+13 VLSFRSPTA
-24 QTAQDLFNE
+24 QTAQDLFSE

-47 EEQNLWFERPAPH
+47 SEQDLWFERPEPY
-60 HASDLCELIDI
+60 HASSLHESKL
-71 TKSQI
+71 
-76 TELDSHKVLV
+76 TELYSHKVLV
-86 DTWTGASTGVVGDK
+86 DTWTGASTGVVGNK

-105 MRDFTEATEAML
+105 MGDFTKATEEML
-117 MDTLPNDKF
+117 LEALPNDKF

-140 VRSRKYTFPAFSK
+140 IRCRKYTFPAFAM
-153 PIETRKHQT
+153 PIETRKHKT

-167 VALVQSYDGSTSNG
+167 VALIQSYDGSTSNG
-181 FVTGLLDFFCTNGMI
+181 FVTGLIDFLCTNGII

-204 KRHTSGFNLTNFI
+204 KRHTSGFNLANFI

-240 DIMVTQAEATIEALP
+240 DIRIPQAEAVLEALP
-255 GMSEKMQKRMKDQY
+255 GMSERLAKVMKDQY

-299 IKGSATNDNV
+299 VKGSASNDNV
-309 ARSLLDRS
+309 TKSLLDRS
-317 RQVNKW
+317 RRVNTW
-323 MNSGAFQRLLI
+323 MNSTPFQSLLL

>member
-1 MDKVILDMPRQE
+1 MND
-13 TQVLNFRSPTA
+13 TVLSFRSPTA
-24 QTAQDLFNE
+24 QTAQDLFSE
-33 HNETEQAQRFLAPV
+33 HNQTEQAQRFLSPV
-47 EEQNLWFERPAPH
+47 SEQDLWFERPSPY
-60 HASDLCELIDI
+60 HASSLHGSKL
-71 TKSQI
+71 
-76 TELDSHKVLV
+76 TELYSHKVLV

-105 MRDFTEATEAML
+105 MGDFTKATEEML
-117 MDTLPNDKF
+117 LEALPNDKF

-140 VRSRKYTFPAFSK
+140 IRCRKYTFPAFAK

-162 EVALT
+162 DVALT
-167 VALVQSYDGSTSNG
+167 VALIQSYDGSTSNG

-204 KRHTSGFNLTNFI
+204 KRHTSGFNLSNFI

-240 DIMVTQAEATIEALP
+240 DIRIPQAEAVLEALP
-255 GMSEKMQKRMKDQY
+255 GMSDRLAKVMKDQY

-299 IKGSATNDNV
+299 VKGSASNDNV
-309 ARSLLDRS
+309 AKSLLDRS
-317 RQVNKW
+317 RRVNTW
-323 MNSGAFQRLLI
+323 MNSTPFQGLLL

>member
-1 MDKVILDMPRQE
+1 MND
-13 TQVLNFRSPTA
+13 VLSFRSPTA
-24 QTAQDLFNE
+24 QTARDLFSE
-33 HNETEQAQRFLAPV
+33 HNETEQAQRFLSPV
-47 EEQNLWFERPAPH
+47 SEQDLWFERPAPY
-60 HASDLCELIDI
+60 HASSLHGNKL
-71 TKSQI
+71 
-76 TELDSHKVLV
+76 TELESHKVLV
-86 DTWTGASTGVVGDK
+86 DTWTGASTGVVGNK

-105 MRDFTEATEAML
+105 MGDFTEATEEML
-117 MDTLPNDKF
+117 LEALPNDKF

-140 VRSRKYTFPAFSK
+140 IRSRKYTFPAFAK

-162 EVALT
+162 DVALT
-167 VALVQSYDGSTSNG
+167 VALIQSYDGSTSNG

-204 KRHTSGFNLTNFI
+204 KRHTSGFNLANFI

-240 DIMVTQAEATIEALP
+240 DIRIPQAEAVLEALP
-255 GMSEKMQKRMKDQY
+255 GMSERLAKVMKDQY

-299 IKGSATNDNV
+299 VKGSASNDNV
-309 ARSLLDRS
+309 TKSLLDRS
-317 RQVNKW
+317 RRVNTW
-323 MNSGAFQRLLI
+323 MNSTPFQSLLL

>member
-1 MDKVILDMPRQE
+1 MND
-13 TQVLNFRSPTA
+13 VLSFRSPTA
-24 QTAQDLFNE
+24 QTARDLFNE
-33 HNETEQAQRFLAPV
+33 HNETEKAQRFLAPV
-47 EEQNLWFERPAPH
+47 SEQDLWFERPAPY
-60 HASDLCELIDI
+60 HASSLHGSKL
-71 TKSQI
+71 
-76 TELDSHKVLV
+76 TELESHKVLV
-86 DTWTGASTGVVGDK
+86 DTWTGASTGVVGNK

-105 MRDFTEATEAML
+105 MGDFTKATEEML
-117 MDTLPNDKF
+117 LEALPNDKF

-140 VRSRKYTFPAFSK
+140 IRSRKYTFPAFAK
-153 PIETRKHQT
+153 PIETRKHST
-162 EVALT
+162 DVALT
-167 VALVQSYDGSTSNG
+167 VALIQSYDGSTSNG

-240 DIMVTQAEATIEALP
+240 DIRIPQAEAVLEALP
-255 GMSEKMQKRMKDQY
+255 GMSERLAKVMKDQY

-299 IKGSATNDNV
+299 VKGSASNDNV
-309 ARSLLDRS
+309 AKSLLDRS
-317 RQVNKW
+317 RRVNTW
-323 MNSGAFQRLLI
+323 MNSTPFQSLLL